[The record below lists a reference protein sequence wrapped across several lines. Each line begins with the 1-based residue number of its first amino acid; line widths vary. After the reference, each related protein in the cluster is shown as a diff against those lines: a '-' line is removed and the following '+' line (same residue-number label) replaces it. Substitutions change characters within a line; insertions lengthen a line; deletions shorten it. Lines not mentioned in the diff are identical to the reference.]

1 MYVLSPVSANSM
13 KQLDVSEA
21 GAMSEGTP
29 SERRGSVQSIQGYD
43 CVVEPA
49 PPSTVKYGD
58 RLRLWAK

>member
-1 MYVLSPVSANSM
+1 MGERT
-13 KQLDVSEA
+13 DVA
-21 GAMSEGTP
+21 LP
-29 SERRGSVQSIQGYD
+29 ERRGSVQSVQGYDD

>member
-1 MYVLSPVSANSM
+1 MC
-13 KQLDVSEA
+13 EA

-29 SERRGSVQSIQGYD
+29 SERRGSVQSIQGHD
-43 CVVEPA
+43 CEVKVDPA